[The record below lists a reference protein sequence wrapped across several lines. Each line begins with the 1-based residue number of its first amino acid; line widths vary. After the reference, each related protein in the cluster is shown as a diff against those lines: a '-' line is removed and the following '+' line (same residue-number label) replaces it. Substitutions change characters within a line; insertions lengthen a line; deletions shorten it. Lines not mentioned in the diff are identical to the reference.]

1 MVSRFSF
8 NNLRLVIL
16 LVPTKYTVYR
26 PLLRDDDSERADQ
39 TPYLDRVE
47 KALKEVHVPVINLLN
62 VFRKK
67 AQEDYQKNLYI
78 YWRDDTH
85 WNARGVELA
94 AEEISSQRV
103 IH

>member
-1 MVSRFSF
+1 LEKH
-8 NNLRLVIL
+8 NLRLVIL

-26 PLLRDDDSERADQ
+26 PLLRDDDSERTDQ